1 MVNQWGANL
10 KLSKSLFG
18 NGPNKIVAKDPQK
31 ARAFELGVRFFKS
44 KMERPLNNNEKS
56 IISKWVK
63 DLEYDLSKLPLRC
76 FIVTISFC
84 LIFYF
89 LTLFN
94 SDKSF
99 YETTEIWVIIFVV
112 LFAFC
117 YLSENN
123 RQEKQIKYLK
133 EFIEY
138 PKILILEK
146 QNQPIITSPK
156 EVAFIKNS
164 LTYDDNKI
172 SFYIVDNSGNHHVFN
187 LNKST

>member
-1 MVNQWGANL
+1 MN
-10 KLSKSLFG
+10 SSLG
-18 NGPNKIVAKDPQK
+18 YSNAH
-31 ARAFELGVRFFKS
+31 
-44 KMERPLNNNEKS
+44 MERPLNYNERS

-76 FIVTISFC
+76 FIATISFC

-94 SDKSF
+94 SDESF

-112 LFAFC
+112 LYTFC

-138 PKILILEK
+138 PKILIIEI
-146 QNQPIITSPK
+146 QNQPEINSPK
-156 EVAFIKNS
+156 EVVFIKNS
-164 LTYDDNKI
+164 LTYDENKLK
-172 SFYIVDNSGNHHVFN
+172 FYIIDNSGNHHEFC